1 MKIQA
6 WALAGMVM
14 LGSGCISSIRT
25 SSHSFLDAKKSEAL
39 LQGGP
44 DDAARRIT
52 ELMSKR
58 GFPVTEKQVRKD
70 GSLVYVFKG
79 LRTALTTVSGGDIVY
94 GSTNTVGSMFFVLL
108 TPREDGVTRMDLFG
122 NPTLDG
128 RAVCS
133 DAPPTWVPR
142 CDKNVITGSLWHGRD
157 QMTGKD
163 EAEAIRGMLL
173 ELELGQTSG
182 PGALIARPE
191 APPEAPSQPTCVASE
206 HPDWAGASAVQK
218 KKLLEMCRVPVAQAT
233 DAN

>member
-6 WALAGMVM
+6 WALAGMVI

-25 SSHSFLDAKKSEAL
+25 SSRSFLDAKESEAL
-39 LQGGP
+39 LQGGT

-58 GFPVTEKQVRKD
+58 GFPVTERQVRKD

-79 LRTALTTVSGGDIVY
+79 QRTALTTVSGSDLIH

-108 TPREDGVTRMDLFG
+108 TPREDGVTRMDLIG
-122 NPTLDG
+122 KPTLDG

-133 DAPPTWVPR
+133 DAPPAWVPS
-142 CDKNVITGSLWHGRD
+142 CDESVVVGSLWHGRD
-157 QMTGKD
+157 RMTGKD

-182 PGALIARPE
+182 PGALLSK
-191 APPEAPSQPTCVASE
+191 PEAPSQPTCVASE

-218 KKLLEMCRVPVAQAT
+218 KKILEMCRAPAAQAA
-233 DAN
+233 DAS

>member
-6 WALAGMVM
+6 WALAGMVI

-25 SSHSFLDAKKSEAL
+25 SSHSFLDAKESEAL
-39 LQGGP
+39 LQGGT

-70 GSLVYVFKG
+70 RSVVYVFKG
-79 LRTALTTVSGGDIVY
+79 QRTALTTVSGTKIVS
-94 GSTNTVGSMFFVLL
+94 GSTNTVGSVFFVLL
-108 TPREDGVTRMDLFG
+108 TPREDGVTRMDLIG
-122 NPTLDG
+122 KPTMDG

-133 DAPPTWVPR
+133 DAPPAWVPS

-157 QMTGKD
+157 QMTGKE

-173 ELELGQTSG
+173 ELGLGQTSG

-191 APPEAPSQPTCVASE
+191 APPEAPTQPTCVASE
-206 HPDWAGASAVQK
+206 HPDWASASAVEK
-218 KKLLEMCRVPVAQAT
+218 KKLLEMCRAPAAQSADAT
-233 DAN
+233 